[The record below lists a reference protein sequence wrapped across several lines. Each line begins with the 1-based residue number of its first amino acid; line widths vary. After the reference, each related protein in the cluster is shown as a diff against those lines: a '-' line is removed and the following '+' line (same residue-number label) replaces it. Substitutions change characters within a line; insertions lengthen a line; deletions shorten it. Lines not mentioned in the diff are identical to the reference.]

1 MFTVAPSSMKIIY
14 FLFIVILSGYTV
26 HAVSGVYKHI
36 DEQGNVTYSN
46 IRSTAA
52 EEVDLPPLVVV
63 PSIDAEG
70 IDDRIR
76 QRRENN
82 IIKEQRKEIENRIAE
97 ESAQLEMTRSEY
109 KDGKPDRLGS
119 ERNYQRYLDRVER
132 LKNEING
139 REMSLQ
145 ALQRELEKLPEIK

>member
-1 MFTVAPSSMKIIY
+1 MKMLN
-14 FLFIVILSGYTV
+14 FLLVVILCAYANPGF
-26 HAVSGVYKHI
+26 SGVYKHI

-46 IRSTAA
+46 VRSTAAA

-63 PSIDAEG
+63 PSVDAEG

-82 IIKEQRKEIENRIAE
+82 IIKEQRKEIEHRIAE

>member
-1 MFTVAPSSMKIIY
+1 MKMLN
-14 FLFIVILSGYTV
+14 FLLIVILSVY
-26 HAVSGVYKHI
+26 ANLALSGVYKHI

-46 IRSTAA
+46 VRSTAA
-52 EEVDLPPLVVV
+52 EEVDLLPLVVV
-63 PSIDAEG
+63 PSVDAEG

-76 QRRENN
+76 QRRENS
-82 IIKEQRKEIENRIAE
+82 IIREQRKEIERRIAE
-97 ESAQLEMTRSEY
+97 ETTQLEMTRAEY

-132 LKNEING
+132 LKNEINA

-145 ALQRELEKLPEIK
+145 ALQRELEQMPEIK

>member
-1 MFTVAPSSMKIIY
+1 MLN
-14 FLFIVILSGYTV
+14 FLLIVILSVY
-26 HAVSGVYKHI
+26 ANLALSGVYKHI

-46 IRSTAA
+46 VRSTAA
-52 EEVDLPPLVVV
+52 EEVDLLPLVVV
-63 PSIDAEG
+63 PSVDAEG

-76 QRRENN
+76 QRRENS
-82 IIKEQRKEIENRIAE
+82 IIREQRKEIERRIAE
-97 ESAQLEMTRSEY
+97 ETTQLEMTRAEY

-132 LKNEING
+132 LKNEINA

-145 ALQRELEKLPEIK
+145 ALQRELEQMPEIK

>member
-1 MFTVAPSSMKIIY
+1 MKMLN
-14 FLFIVILSGYTV
+14 FLFIVILSV
-26 HAVSGVYKHI
+26 CANHALSGVYKHI

-46 IRSTAA
+46 VRSTAA

-63 PSIDAEG
+63 PSVDAEG

-82 IIKEQRKEIENRIAE
+82 IIKERRKEIEQRIAE
-97 ESAQLEMTRSEY
+97 ESAQLEITRAEY
-109 KDGKPDRLGS
+109 KSGKPDRLGN

-139 REMSLQ
+139 REMSVQ
-145 ALQRELEKLPEIK
+145 ALQRELERLPEIK

>member
-1 MFTVAPSSMKIIY
+1 MKIQN
-14 FLFIVILSGYTV
+14 FLLIVALSVCTNSV
-26 HAVSGVYKHI
+26 LSGVYKHI

-63 PSIDAEG
+63 PSVDAEG

-76 QRRENN
+76 QRRENS
-82 IIKEQRKEIENRIAE
+82 IIKEQRKEIEHRIAE

>member
-1 MFTVAPSSMKIIY
+1 MKIQN
-14 FLFIVILSGYTV
+14 FLLIAALFVYTNPV
-26 HAVSGVYKHI
+26 LSGVYKHI

-46 IRSTAA
+46 VRSTTA

-63 PSIDAEG
+63 PSVDAEG

-82 IIKEQRKEIENRIAE
+82 IIREQRKDVERRIAE
-97 ESAQLEMTRSEY
+97 ETAQLDMTRAEY
-109 KDGKPDRLGS
+109 KGGKPDRLGS

-132 LKNEING
+132 LKNEISA
-139 REMSLQ
+139 REISLQ
-145 ALQRELEKLPEIK
+145 ALQRELENIPEIK

>member
-1 MFTVAPSSMKIIY
+1 MKIQN
-14 FLFIVILSGYTV
+14 FLLIVALSVCTNSV
-26 HAVSGVYKHI
+26 LSGVYKHI
-36 DEQGNVTYSN
+36 DEHGNVTYSN
-46 IRSTAA
+46 VRSTAVA

-63 PSIDAEG
+63 PSVDAEG

-82 IIKEQRKEIENRIAE
+82 IIREQRKDIERRIAE
-97 ESAQLEMTRSEY
+97 ETAQLDMVRVEY
-109 KDGKPDRLGS
+109 KGGKPDRLGG

-132 LKNEING
+132 LKNEINA

-145 ALQRELEKLPEIK
+145 TLQRELENVPEIK

>member
-1 MFTVAPSSMKIIY
+1 MKMLN
-14 FLFIVILSGYTV
+14 FLLIVILSVY
-26 HAVSGVYKHI
+26 ANLALSGVYKHI

-46 IRSTAA
+46 VRSTAA

-63 PSIDAEG
+63 PSVDAEG

-76 QRRENN
+76 QRRENS
-82 IIKEQRKEIENRIAE
+82 IIREQRKEIERRIAE
-97 ESAQLEMTRSEY
+97 ETTQLEMTRAEY
-109 KDGKPDRLGS
+109 KDGKPDRQGS

-132 LKNEING
+132 LKNEINA

-145 ALQRELEKLPEIK
+145 ALQRELEQMPEIK

>member
-1 MFTVAPSSMKIIY
+1 MKTQN
-14 FLFIVILSGYTV
+14 FLLIAALSVYTNPV
-26 HAVSGVYKHI
+26 LSGVYKHI

-46 IRSTAA
+46 VRSTAAA

-63 PSIDAEG
+63 PSVDAEG

-82 IIKEQRKEIENRIAE
+82 IIREQRKDVERRIAE
-97 ESAQLEMTRSEY
+97 ETAQLDMTRAEY
-109 KDGKPDRLGS
+109 KGGKPDRLGS

-132 LKNEING
+132 LKNEISA
-139 REMSLQ
+139 REISLQ
-145 ALQRELEKLPEIK
+145 ALQRELENIPEIK

>member
-1 MFTVAPSSMKIIY
+1 MKTQN
-14 FLFIVILSGYTV
+14 FLLIAALSVYTNPV
-26 HAVSGVYKHI
+26 LSGVYKHI

-46 IRSTAA
+46 VRSTTA

-63 PSIDAEG
+63 PSVDAEG

-82 IIKEQRKEIENRIAE
+82 IIREQRKDVERRIAE
-97 ESAQLEMTRSEY
+97 ETAQLDMTRAEY
-109 KDGKPDRLGS
+109 KGGKPDRLGS

-132 LKNEING
+132 LKNEISA
-139 REMSLQ
+139 REISLQ
-145 ALQRELEKLPEIK
+145 ALQRELENIPEIK